1 MSLLVDVRRV
11 RLGCLMM
18 GAGLAACSS
27 TPKPALHPSPTT
39 QVWAPVPAGTDS
51 VAVMLPTPRDFASSS
66 SVRDTYDSATDS
78 TTVSVE
84 VQSQQFS
91 VRRNRPRVTFSFS
104 FHGQNRAEVP
114 GSVILEVKTTQPHVF
129 QGKKGRYAAS
139 DMAVDFPTPAFR
151 SVTANQGT
159 DNFLTFEIST
169 ADYSRMLVA
178 PEASMTVGAFDI
190 LLDGGQVESMRE
202 LGSRMWSGE

>member
-11 RLGCLMM
+11 RVGWLMI
-18 GAGLAACSS
+18 GAGLTACSS
-27 TPKPALHPSPTT
+27 TPKPALYPSPTT
-39 QVWAPVPAGTDS
+39 QVWAPTANDS
-51 VAVMLPTPRDFASSS
+51 AAVLLPTPRDFASSS
-66 SVRDTYDSATDS
+66 SLRDTYDSATDS

-104 FHGQNRAEVP
+104 FEGRDRTEIP
-114 GSVILEVKTTQPHVF
+114 GRVILEVKTTQPHVF
-129 QGKKGRYAAS
+129 QGKAGRYAAS
-139 DMAVDFPTPAFR
+139 DMAIDFPTPAFR

-159 DNFLTFEIST
+159 DDFLTFAIST
-169 ADYSRMLVA
+169 ADYSRMLMA
-178 PEASMTVGAFDI
+178 PEATMTVGAFDI
-190 LLDGGQVESMRE
+190 TLDGGHVESMRE